1 MTDLN
6 ALALYQSRQC
16 TIIAG
21 DLFIS
26 HIPLVTKKTALR
38 NSLGSIRTV
47 RGFIYVLD
55 NPYLTAL
62 THFSMLQH
70 VKGFVLLNNPFL
82 VDARMPGL
90 LSMAE
95 PAVVTGCDRLC
106 PARYPVVGAS
116 PEDVGCTNPVGRY
129 PMHIVGFFDA
139 SQVQLLAPVF
149 ERLLKNV
156 TLHAVWCLL

>member
-82 VDARMPGL
+82 VDARR
-90 LSMAE
+90 S
-95 PAVVTGCDRLC
+95 
-106 PARYPVVGAS
+106 
-116 PEDVGCTNPVGRY
+116 
-129 PMHIVGFFDA
+129 
-139 SQVQLLAPVF
+139 
-149 ERLLKNV
+149 
-156 TLHAVWCLL
+156 